1 MRLVTVLALAGGFAA
16 APVITA
22 GHGWAWPASSCDG
35 VECVPG
41 VVHNASLG
49 APCTSG
55 DRFVF
60 GVDATSTY
68 VCSLKGQWV
77 PSKPLIGVRPFG
89 GPCDG
94 NPNAAQ
100 SPDGIP
106 MACNGTGWVYNFND
120 IYYAKTY

>member
-1 MRLVTVLALAGGFAA
+1 MIRELFIAA
-16 APVITA
+16 AITGTA
-22 GHGWAWPASSCDG
+22 ISLTPAAVADPGNYDG
-35 VECVPG
+35 DVPG
-41 VVHNASLG
+41 MNYYASLG
-49 APCTSG
+49 APCTSS
-55 DRFVF
+55 DRYVF
-60 GVDATSTY
+60 GVDASSTY
-68 VCSLKGQWV
+68 ICSLKSQWV